1 MVNGRPCAI
10 LLIIFL
16 VLIIQ
21 CSTSAFATSHSSS
34 MRMELIHR
42 HAHHLSTRPKT
53 QLELIKDLLHSDII
67 RQKMIAYKRRIS
79 LSPRR
84 DALETTNTSSTAI
97 EMPLSA
103 GRDYGT
109 GMYFV
114 EFKVGTP
121 AQKFTLVV
129 DTGSELTWVNCRYNC
144 GANCTTKGRL
154 DKRRVFKGD
163 FSSSFKTVP
172 CFSQTCKIEFMNLFS
187 LTRCPMPSTPC
198 AYDFRYVDGSE
209 AMGIFA
215 KETVTL
221 GLTNGRKLR
230 LKDVVIGCSDSFQ
243 GQSFVKAD
251 GVMGLAYGK
260 YTFAKRAS
268 EFFDGKFSYCLVD
281 HLSHK
286 NVSNY
291 IIFGSNNNESSSS
304 LSGKKRHTKLELGL
318 LSPFYAVN
326 VIGISIGGV
335 MLKIPIQVWDA
346 NSGGGTI
353 VDSGSTLTSLA
364 EPAYKPV
371 MAALQMS
378 VSKFQRLMPKGL
390 PIDYCFSSTGYDEK
404 LVPSL
409 VIHFADG
416 ARFEPHKK
424 SYIIDV
430 ADGVKCLG
438 FVSVAWPGIST
449 IGNIMQQN
457 YLWEFDLAQSK
468 LGFVASSCT

>member
-1 MVNGRPCAI
+1 MVKGRPCAI

-16 VLIIQ
+16 VIIIQ

-67 RQKMIAYKRRIS
+67 RQKMIAHKRRIS

-281 HLSHK
+281 HLS
-286 NVSNY
+286 
-291 IIFGSNNNESSSS
+291 
-304 LSGKKRHTKLELGL
+304 
-318 LSPFYAVN
+318 
-326 VIGISIGGV
+326 ISIGGV

>member
-1 MVNGRPCAI
+1 MVKGRPCA
-10 LLIIFL
+10 LLMISL
-16 VLIIQ
+16 VFIIQ
-21 CSTSAFATSHSSS
+21 CSTSAFANSHSSS

-42 HAHHLSTRPKT
+42 HALYLNTRPKT
-53 QLELIKDLLHSDII
+53 QLELMKDLFHSDII
-67 RQKMIAYKRRIS
+67 RQKMIAHKRRLS
-79 LSPRR
+79 LSPIR

-97 EMPLSA
+97 EMPLRA
-103 GRDYGT
+103 GRDCGT
-109 GMYFV
+109 GVYFV
-114 EFKVGTP
+114 QMKVGTP

-129 DTGSELTWVNCRYNC
+129 DTGSELTWVNCRYKC
-144 GANCTTKGRL
+144 GADCTTKGRL
-154 DKRRVFKGD
+154 DKRRVFKAD
-163 FSSSFKTVP
+163 FSSSFKTVA
-172 CFSQTCKIEFMNLFS
+172 CFSHMCKIELMNLFS
-187 LTRCPMPSTPC
+187 LTRCPMPSNPC

-215 KETVTL
+215 METVTL
-221 GLTNGRKLR
+221 GLANGQKLR
-230 LKDVVIGCSDSFQ
+230 LKNVLIGCSDSFQ

-260 YTFAKRAS
+260 YTFAKTAS
-268 EFFDGKFSYCLVD
+268 EIFYGKFSYCLVD

-291 IIFGSNNNESSSS
+291 IIFGSNNNESSSI
-304 LSGKKRHTKLELGL
+304 LGKKRYTKLQLGL

-326 VIGISIGGV
+326 VIGMSIGGV
-335 MLKIPIQVWDA
+335 MLKIPVQVWDA

-353 VDSGSTLTSLA
+353 VDSGSSLIFLA
-364 EPAYKPV
+364 EPAYNPV

-378 VSKFQRLMPKGL
+378 VSKFQRLVLKGV
-390 PIDYCFSSTGYDEK
+390 PMDYCFNSTGYDEK

-424 SYIIDV
+424 SYMIDV
-430 ADGVKCLG
+430 AAGVKCVG

-449 IGNIMQQN
+449 IGNILQQN

-468 LGFVASSCT
+468 LGFVASTCT